1 MMHVA
6 PGVRERTVSS
16 AIYVDF
22 RRIMEALRLLLIASS
37 NICAVLDSRAELRD
51 ESSSSPLLMSSLNFA
66 TISLSSSRVKKS
78 MFGVAPKSLIFK
90 DLTFCGNKSFQEALN
105 VVPFRNYIDQDV
117 IGFPLSFVLIVLIVS
132 GRFCTVKFHFFG
144 HVLLLV
150 EVLLLS
156 ICERCS

>member
-78 MFGVAPKSLIFK
+78 MFGVAPKSW
-90 DLTFCGNKSFQEALN
+90 
-105 VVPFRNYIDQDV
+105 
-117 IGFPLSFVLIVLIVS
+117 IVLRSYFLRKQVFPRSAWCRTLQKLHWPRCSWISTNV
-132 GRFCTVKFHFFG
+132 RFDSFNCKW
-144 HVLLLV
+144 LLLHR
-150 EVLLLS
+150 EISFFPPRTSLGRGLAIEHL
-156 ICERCS
+156 